1 MKRILI
7 LLLLSTKLFAQEEA
21 NDVIYR
27 GFYNISFL
35 VQSPVG
41 QFKEAISSVFAKP
54 NSTGL
59 SFSYLTNPRKKAGEL
74 STLLLGGE
82 VGFVGARQNN
92 FFQPATSGDFYMNH
106 RQAWANL
113 RFRYLPNLVIK
124 KVIPYIDGGIG
135 PRLYYS
141 KMMENLGNEEIYKIY
156 GFNATTLNYNL
167 ETGAS
172 YKISGQKRPFSY
184 LEVGFGYLQSN
195 SVKVLDRNRVGF
207 ESNFDVIDT
216 KKSVRPSNI
225 YFKVGITSYL

>member
-1 MKRILI
+1 MLF
-7 LLLLSTKLFAQEEA
+7 LSTKVFAQEEA
-21 NDVIYR
+21 KDVIYR

-41 QFKEAISSVFAKP
+41 QFKDAISSKFAKS

-82 VGFVGARQNN
+82 VGFVGTRQND
-92 FFQPATSGDFYMNH
+92 FFLPATSGDFYMNH

-113 RFRYLPNLVIK
+113 RFRYLPNLAIK
-124 KVIPYIDGGIG
+124 KVIPYIDGGVG

-141 KMMENLGNEEIYKIY
+141 KMMENLNNEEIYKIF
-156 GFNATTLNYNL
+156 GFNATSLNYNL

-184 LEVGFGYLQSN
+184 LEVGFGYSQSN
-195 SVKVLDRNRVGF
+195 SVKVLDRDRVGF
-207 ESNFDVIDT
+207 ESNFDVIDA

-225 YFKVGITSYL
+225 YFKVGITRYL